1 MSSKC
6 VRTVIYE
13 ADGTLVGPLR
23 SPRQRLPNRS
33 MTIAFRPMTI
43 QPRKIKTQGHFVVH
57 EAHEEQ
63 SFARGFLLPG
73 DRTSRG
79 FAFAVGRRLHDHC
92 RARALSDRDRAVL
105 SELRRQSNGGERE
118 K

>member
-6 VRTVIYE
+6 VRTVFNE

-63 SFARGFLLPG
+63 SFCTRLSS
-73 DRTSRG
+73 SRRPDEPR
-79 FAFAVGRRLHDHC
+79 FRIRS
-92 RARALSDRDRAVL
+92 RAPIA
-105 SELRRQSNGGERE
+105 
-118 K
+118 